1 MVVHTLS
8 NQARA
13 CCTYWL
19 AMSSSPLAAKWN
31 SINPY
36 LFTHA
41 RSWWLNQAV
50 SPQWIRDQL
59 SLPAQSIRFDR
70 ILDEAHATGGDIRR
84 LMDLFGISVETA
96 HRYVRTVV
104 KAGPDPT
111 IEAVR
116 SR

>member
-1 MVVHTLS
+1 
-8 NQARA
+8 
-13 CCTYWL
+13 L
-19 AMSSSPLAAKWN
+19 ALSPLALGTHPPAWHYRQQTWPE
-31 SINPY
+31 SVNPY

-84 LMDLFGISVETA
+84 LMDLFGISAETA
-96 HRYVRTVV
+96 HCYVRTLTTNLETTL
-104 KAGPDPT
+104 GDH
-111 IEAVR
+111 